1 MRWYVRKK
9 NDSLKEPKEINY
21 INEGHDISNII
32 LIIKESIE
40 KFELEHKTENK
51 YYACT
56 TLLQYDLFCSS
67 VRGKAFRRSYFGKGN
82 GEIAYTHV
90 KCNGT
95 EIDLLHCS
103 MTTGGSPT
111 CDHTMEAG
119 VSCSCE

>member
-1 MRWYVRKK
+1 M
-9 NDSLKEPKEINY
+9 
-21 INEGHDISNII
+21 
-32 LIIKESIE
+32 IIKESIE
-40 KFELEHKTENK
+40 KFELEQKTEK
-51 YYACT
+51 YVYT
-56 TLLQYDLFCSS
+56 TLLKYDLFCSS
-67 VRGKAFRRSYFGKGN
+67 VRGNAFRRSYFGKGN
-82 GEIAYTHV
+82 SEIAYTHV